1 VVWVTSTDLSA
12 KYQADQASLPKGLFG
27 GEFFEKFRRGIF
39 ANEVVT
45 GAGSIILFRIRL
57 VEEILRNF
65 H

>member
-12 KYQADQASLPKGLFG
+12 KHQADQASLPKGLFG
-27 GEFFEKFRRGIF
+27 GEVFEKFRGRIF
-39 ANEVVT
+39 PSEVVT